1 MREWLECLGPATAA
15 ELADRLGLTR
25 STVQLALVTL
35 EAGGAILRGSFP
47 RRGRSCPHRQDPL
60 RPRALRPQPHPVGRV
75 LDSTGQP
82 DPDTEWCERRILARI
97 HRLTIGRLRRE
108 IEPASTTEFIR
119 FLLHWQHLEPGTQLH
134 GREGLLKVLQ
144 QLQGLELPA
153 TAWER
158 DILPK
163 RIAGY
168 RPEDLEALCL
178 SGTVA
183 WGRLRFSPP
192 PSSAPEDP
200 SSGAIQTRTK
210 PGRSAPLAFF
220 TRQDSFWLLESRPLL
235 LQDIPGLSPVALEVA
250 NALRQWGACFLSD
263 ISRSTGRLA
272 AEVEDG
278 LWELVSRGL
287 VTGDGMAGLR
297 VLLLPNQK
305 RRGPE
310 HRLRVI
316 RGGNAPGR
324 LLPLGRWSLLQPQ
337 RPHLPDPAPSDGPP
351 PDESVSRMTP
361 PPEDHDEFA
370 IRMAHQLLHRYGI
383 VIRELMTREP
393 HAPRW
398 RVLLSIYRRMEARGE
413 IRGGR
418 FVSGFMGEQFALPE
432 AVDTLRALRRGRA
445 SGGDTVLVPAADP
458 LNLVGIL
465 TPGGRVSP
473 FSHQWIAIR
482 EGLPI
487 EVGELGEVLSRLQ
500 PKRTAGTEQAPTR
513 SGPRSGGETHRP

>member
-1 MREWLECLGPATAA
+1 
-15 ELADRLGLTR
+15 
-25 STVQLALVTL
+25 
-35 EAGGAILRGSFP
+35 
-47 RRGRSCPHRQDPL
+47 
-60 RPRALRPQPHPVGRV
+60 
-75 LDSTGQP
+75 
-82 DPDTEWCERRILARI
+82 
-97 HRLTIGRLRRE
+97 
-108 IEPASTTEFIR
+108 
-119 FLLHWQHLEPGTQLH
+119 
-134 GREGLLKVLQ
+134 
-144 QLQGLELPA
+144 
-153 TAWER
+153 
-158 DILPK
+158 
-163 RIAGY
+163 
-168 RPEDLEALCL
+168 EDLEALCL

-192 PSSAPEDP
+192 PSVDPEGPSAGNSP
-200 SSGAIQTRTK
+200 GRTK

-220 TRQDSFWLLESRPLL
+220 TRQDSSWLLESRPLSL
-235 LQDIPGLSPVALEVA
+235 EDIPGLSPVAVEVA

-287 VTGDGMAGLR
+287 VSGDGMAGLR
-297 VLLLPNQK
+297 VLLLPNRK

-337 RPHLPDPAPSDGPP
+337 RPHLPDHPPGEAPQ

-361 PPEDHDEFA
+361 PREDHGEFA
-370 IRMAHQLLHRYGI
+370 IRMAHQLLRRYGI

-398 RVLLSIYRRMEARGE
+398 RVLLGLYRRMEARGE

-418 FVSGFMGEQFALPE
+418 FVSGFTGEQFALPE
-432 AVDTLRALRRGRA
+432 AVDTLRALRRGREP
-445 SGGDTVLVPAADP
+445 GDETVLVPAADP

-473 FSHQWIAIR
+473 FSHQWIALR

-500 PKRTAGTEQAPTR
+500 PRRTAGAEQ
-513 SGPRSGGETHRP
+513 PRSRSDSRPGGETHRS